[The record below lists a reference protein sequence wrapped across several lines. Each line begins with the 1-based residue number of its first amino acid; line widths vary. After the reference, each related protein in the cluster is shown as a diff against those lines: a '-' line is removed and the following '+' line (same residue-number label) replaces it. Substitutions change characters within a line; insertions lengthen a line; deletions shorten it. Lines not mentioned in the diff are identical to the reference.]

1 MKKLILI
8 LSLLIT
14 LTLTAQTVI
23 YQPNNAVIS
32 NPEKGF
38 YHYTS
43 TVAGVG
49 IVSNQIS
56 TTDGAVLEAKI
67 YNTSGTVVSR
77 KVDVSD
83 LPNGIYIVKAK
94 TSQGNSII
102 QKIRIQR

>member
-1 MKKLILI
+1 MKKLLIILLFI
-8 LSLLIT
+8 YMSIN
-14 LTLTAQTVI
+14 AQTVT
-23 YQPNNAVIS
+23 YQADNSVIS